1 MAAALMR
8 KAEWEE
14 MEIPQSWL
22 PIPLIK
28 VGVPVLGAEE
38 QPSAEHCPRNGI
50 ACGRSSCH
58 LSSVHKSVLHVT
70 EATAHVTQQTPP
82 AAAAPLHRVHSVCL
96 SSVHCNTQP
105 GL

>member
-38 QPSAEHCPRNGI
+38 QPSAEQCPRNGI
-50 ACGRSSCH
+50 ACDRSNAACDATNTPCCS
-58 LSSVHKSVLHVT
+58 KS
-70 EATAHVTQQTPP
+70 P
-82 AAAAPLHRVHSVCL
+82 AQVA
-96 SSVHCNTQP
+96 
-105 GL
+105 